1 MTAPEHRADNPEVGG
16 AGGAG
21 SGEPVNEPPRPGRIV
36 PAPVGLNAEFYE
48 WLARGE
54 LRIQR
59 CGACGVLRHPPRHRC
74 AACGASGSEW
84 VRASGRG
91 RVFSWTITHRAV
103 DPAFSPPY
111 AIVVAELEEGPRLVG
126 NLRGAPPSALELDR
140 PLTVEI
146 EPYSDTVGFVWFRL
160 D

>member
-1 MTAPEHRADNPEVGG
+1 MSPSGPRNETNVGADG
-16 AGGAG
+16 AA
-21 SGEPVNEPPRPGRIV
+21 SSEQPVNEPPRPGRIV
-36 PAPVGLNAEFYE
+36 PAPVGLNAEFYA

-59 CGACGVLRHPPRHRC
+59 CGACGVWRHPPRHRC
-74 AACGASGSEW
+74 AACGSSDTAW
-84 VRASGRG
+84 TRAGGRG
-91 RVFSWTITHRAV
+91 RVFSWTVTHRDV
-103 DPAFSPPY
+103 DPAFTPPY
-111 AIVVAELEEGPRLVG
+111 AIVVAELDEGPRLVG
-126 NLRGAPPSALELDR
+126 NLRGAPPSALEIDR